1 MLTTVLVI
9 DDAHFIRNMLKCGLE
24 KCGIRVL
31 EAENGL
37 VGEDVLAKRSHE
49 IQLVICD
56 ISMPEQDG
64 ITTLRNIKKKYPDL
78 PVIMLTAYSDKSS
91 VVQCAQIGIA
101 GFMAKPFDIKRIRS
115 RIYEILK
122 LNPQAQEGE
131 GAEEGGSG
139 DDSQES
145 KDAQ

>member
-1 MLTTVLVI
+1 MLATILVI
-9 DDAHFIRNMLKCGLE
+9 DDAHFIRNMLKCGLG

-37 VGEDVLAKRSHE
+37 VGEEVLDSRIHE

-78 PVIMLTAYSDKSS
+78 PVIMLPAYSDKSS

-122 LNPQAQEGE
+122 INPPSVIEEETECAVSKEASDDEG
-131 GAEEGGSG
+131 
-139 DDSQES
+139 
-145 KDAQ
+145 

>member
-1 MLTTVLVI
+1 
-9 DDAHFIRNMLKCGLE
+9 MLKCGLE

-37 VGEDVLAKRSHE
+37 VGEDVLSKRSHE

-122 LNPQAQEGE
+122 LSPQAQEAE
-131 GAEEGGSG
+131 GTEEAEVSEEAKEP
-139 DDSQES
+139 ES
-145 KDAQ
+145 AQ